1 MKIKSWEIWLLLG
14 WVLVIGISIRLAY
27 ASAIKNGDVDITQG
41 WMQSAVQLGLAPSYD
56 SQVSGGIPP
65 TYPPLSLMMFYATGI
80 AYKTFVSAEY
90 NIEQPMHMIYAKL
103 PGFAADIGIV
113 LLLFFLFHSW
123 KRPLHGLI
131 AAGIFA
137 FHPAVLYDTVAWG
150 QTDSVYTFAVLL
162 SLFLYCRKMPAFGFV
177 AMVAACLL
185 KPQSIA
191 FLPLAL
197 ALMPMKPKPL
207 IGAIIGSSAIVAL
220 SFLPFMLHGN
230 LMSAIRV
237 YEVFDLLGETRVSWN
252 AYNLWWV
259 FLGPQALN
267 IPGGTAMMFGVSY
280 RTIGLVLFA
289 STLLYTFW
297 KLRGKLQGDLS
308 RIDNG
313 MAVIL
318 AASVS
323 AAAFFILN
331 AEMHERYFYPFL
343 ALALPLAFIRIR
355 LAALYLCTTVAIL
368 FNMLG
373 VFPFGPVDHFF
384 YARVPNFSFILAV
397 IQTLAFYFL
406 LTFVSR
412 FDKEILP
419 FLRRDLAKLKQ

>member
-1 MKIKSWEIWLLLG
+1 MKIRSWEIWLLLG
-14 WVLVIGISIRLAY
+14 WVLVIGMSIRLAY
-27 ASAIKNGDVDITQG
+27 ASAIKNGDVEITQG

-56 SQVSGGIPP
+56 MQVSGGIPP

-80 AYKTFVSAEY
+80 AYKTFVSADY
-90 NIEQPMHMIYAKL
+90 VIQQPLHMIYAKI
-103 PGFAADIGIV
+103 PAFAAEMGIV
-113 LLLFFLFHSW
+113 LLLFFLFYSW

-137 FHPAVLYDTVAWG
+137 FHPAVLYDSIAWG

-162 SLFLYCRKMPAFGFV
+162 SLFLFCKKLPAFGFA

-191 FLPLAL
+191 FLPLAFFL
-197 ALMPMKPKPL
+197 IPLKPKPL
-207 IGAIIGSSAIVAL
+207 IGAALGAIAVVGI
-220 SFLPFMLHGN
+220 SFLPFILNGN
-230 LMSAIRV
+230 VMSAIKV

-267 IPGGTAMMFGVSY
+267 IPGGTAMMFGISY
-280 RTIGLVLFA
+280 RTIGLVLFGT
-289 STLLYTFW
+289 TLFYTFW
-297 KLRGKLQGDLS
+297 KLRSRLRGDLS

-343 ALALPLAFIRIR
+343 ALALPLVFVRIR
-355 LAALYLCTTVAIL
+355 LAALYFCTTIAIL

-373 VFPFGPVDHFF
+373 VFPFGPIDHFF
-384 YARVPNFSFILAV
+384 YARIPNFSFILAI

-412 FDKEILP
+412 LEKEILP
-419 FLRRDLAKLKQ
+419 FLRRDLAKLKE